1 MARVVAPLDLALRR
15 LRARLFVAADTVVAV
30 GGAAERAVD
39 EGTTVVAASHD
50 PTWSPPGGRHS
61 RCRSARRRP
70 QASVPVVLEDVIRSW
85 DGEEV
90 VVRFDRPTGT
100 WMFVCIHSTARGPA
114 GGGTRMKTY
123 AEPADALADA
133 MRLAGA
139 MTLKMAAVDM
149 PFGGGKAVLA
159 VPELVDGEARRGL
172 LLRYADLVAS
182 LRGTFNTGPDVNTS
196 AADMDVIGERCGYV
210 FCRSE
215 ENGGSGD
222 PGLHTARGVF
232 HGIRA
237 SVRHVFGS
245 DSLEDRVV
253 LVQGVGSVGAALA
266 EELAAA
272 GARVLVSDVVPD
284 RARSLGAEFVPPESV
299 VGTECDVYAP
309 CALGGTLNAETIPR
323 LQCRIVAGSANN
335 QLVEPEDAER
345 LREAGI
351 LYAPDFVINAGG
363 VLNSLGAE
371 HLGWTRDQIEE
382 RLAGIGG
389 TLEEIYSKAD
399 AEAITTEAAAEQ
411 LAESRLR

>member
-1 MARVVAPLDLALRR
+1 
-15 LRARLFVAADTVVAV
+15 
-30 GGAAERAVD
+30 
-39 EGTTVVAASHD
+39 
-50 PTWSPPGGRHS
+50 
-61 RCRSARRRP
+61 
-70 QASVPVVLEDVIRSW
+70 VLEDVIRSW

-90 VVRFDRPTGT
+90 VVRFDKPTGT

-123 AEPADALADA
+123 AEPSDALADA
-133 MRLAGA
+133 MRLASA

-159 VPELVDGEARRGL
+159 VPEVLDGDARRGL
-172 LLRYADLVAS
+172 LVRYADLVAS

-210 FCRSE
+210 FCRTQ

-222 PGLHTARGVF
+222 PGPHTARGVF

-237 SVRHVFGS
+237 SVRHVFGT
-245 DSLEDRVV
+245 DSFEGRVV

-272 GARVLVSDVVPD
+272 GARVLVSDVVPE
-284 RARSLGAEFVPPESV
+284 RARDLSAEFVHAADAI
-299 VGTECDVYAP
+299 GAECDVYAP

-323 LQCRIVAGSANN
+323 LRCRIVAGSANN
-335 QLVEPEDAER
+335 QLAEPEDAER
-345 LREAGI
+345 LREAEI

-363 VLNSLGAE
+363 VLNSLGSE
-371 HLGWTRDQIEE
+371 HLGWTREQIEE
-382 RLAGIGG
+382 RLAAIGD
-389 TLEEIYSKAD
+389 TLEQIYAK
-399 AEAITTEAAAEQ
+399 AEAEVITTEAAAEQ
-411 LAESRLR
+411 LARSRL

>member
-1 MARVVAPLDLALRR
+1 
-15 LRARLFVAADTVVAV
+15 
-30 GGAAERAVD
+30 
-39 EGTTVVAASHD
+39 
-50 PTWSPPGGRHS
+50 
-61 RCRSARRRP
+61 
-70 QASVPVVLEDVIRSW
+70 VLEDLIRSW

-90 VVRFDRPTGT
+90 VARFDEPTGT

-114 GGGTRMKTY
+114 GGGTRMKVY
-123 AEPADALADA
+123 GEPGEALADA

-159 VPELVDGEARRGL
+159 VPELLDGEARRGL

-215 ENGGSGD
+215 GNGGSGD
-222 PGLHTARGVF
+222 PGPHTARGVF

-237 SVRHVFGS
+237 SVRYGFGS
-245 DSLEDRVV
+245 DSLEGRVV
-253 LVQGVGSVGAALA
+253 LVQGVGSVGASLA
-266 EELAAA
+266 RALAAA
-272 GARVLVSDVVPD
+272 GARVLVSDVMPE

-299 VGTECDVYAP
+299 VDTECDVYAP

-323 LQCRIVAGSANN
+323 LRCRIVAGSANN
-335 QLVEPEDAER
+335 QLAEPEDAER
-345 LREAGI
+345 LRRAGI

-363 VLNSLGAE
+363 VLNSLGVE
-371 HLGWTRDQIEE
+371 HLRWTRDQIEE
-382 RLAGIGG
+382 RLAGIGD
-389 TLEEIYSKAD
+389 TLEEIYANAA
-399 AEAITTEAAAEQ
+399 AEGITTETAARQ
-411 LAESRLR
+411 LASERLA

>member
-1 MARVVAPLDLALRR
+1 M
-15 LRARLFVAADTVVAV
+15 
-30 GGAAERAVD
+30 
-39 EGTTVVAASHD
+39 
-50 PTWSPPGGRHS
+50 
-61 RCRSARRRP
+61 
-70 QASVPVVLEDVIRSW
+70 RSW

-100 WMFVCIHSTARGPA
+100 WMFVCIHSTTRGPA
-114 GGGTRMKTY
+114 GGGTRMKVY
-123 AEPADALADA
+123 PEPSDALADA

-149 PFGGGKAVLA
+149 PFGGAKAVLA
-159 VPELVDGEARRGL
+159 VPDLVDGEARRGL
-172 LLRYADLVAS
+172 LLRYGDLVAS

-222 PGLHTARGVF
+222 PGPHTARGIF

-245 DSLEDRVV
+245 DSLDGRVV
-253 LVQGVGSVGAALA
+253 LVQGLGSVGGPLA
-266 EELAAA
+266 EELLAA
-272 GARVLVSDVVPD
+272 GARVLASDVVPG
-284 RARSLGAEFVPPESV
+284 RAERLGAEVVPAEQV
-299 VGTECDVYAP
+299 IGTECDVYAP

-323 LQCRIVAGSANN
+323 LRCRIVAGSANN
-335 QLVEPEDAER
+335 QLAEPEDAER

-371 HLGWTRDQIEE
+371 HLGWTREQIEE
-382 RLAGIGG
+382 RLAGIGD
-389 TLEEIYSKAD
+389 TLAEIYSKAET
-399 AEAITTEAAAEQ
+399 EAITTEAAAEQ
-411 LAESRLR
+411 VAQSRLR